1 MIESLRPYI
10 LLVRARTNR
19 FNMVPIWLSGNVVF
33 ALVASSFLSGRNLT
47 SLGRDFVLSV
57 LSMTTIVLSVYI
69 YNDITDIEIDR
80 INKLDRPLV
89 TGDASKREARNLV
102 SLFAAVGLTSAFL
115 VNLQVFLLILA
126 YFVLLF
132 SYSLPYVRLK
142 NKFLLNKVAISFGT
156 AISYLVGAA
165 TTGTIPAPVLL
176 LAVFGFMSS
185 LAMSSVNDLRDIEGD
200 RIYKVKT
207 LPVVWGPTLTIRFT
221 IALVLSA
228 GIATVMGYL
237 QLGFN
242 MAFPILASCAFAGWI
257 YVIYPLLRHWND
269 PSYVRNTLAKKIVPI
284 GFLLQALTVLGAII

>member
-1 MIESLRPYI
+1 
-10 LLVRARTNR
+10 
-19 FNMVPIWLSGNVVF
+19 MVPIWLSANVVI
-33 ALVASSFLSGRNLT
+33 ALVASSFLSGRSLT

-57 LSMTTIVLSVYI
+57 LSMTTIVLSVYV

-89 TGDASKREARNLV
+89 TGDASKSEAKNLV
-102 SLFAAVGLTSAFL
+102 SLFAVVGLTSALL
-115 VNLQVFLLILA
+115 VNFQVFSLVLA

-156 AISYLVGAA
+156 AISYLVGGA
-165 TTGTIPAPVLL
+165 TIGTIPAPVLL

-221 IALVLSA
+221 LALVLSA
-228 GIATVMGYL
+228 GIATVLGYL

-242 MAFPILASCAFAGWI
+242 IAFPILASCAFAGWI
-257 YVIYPLLRHWND
+257 YVIYPLLRHWDD